1 MGRQRDMSQMKE
13 QNKTPE
19 KELNKMETN
28 NLPDAEFRTLVIR
41 MLREFRGRVDELSKN
56 FNKEIGNIIWTL
68 KKLKTTKNEE
78 HNN

>member
-56 FNKEIGNIIWTL
+56 FNIEIGNIIWTL

>member
-1 MGRQRDMSQMKE
+1 MDQMKE

-19 KELNKMETN
+19 KELNEIETS
-28 NLPDAEFRTLVIR
+28 NLLGVEFKTLVIK
-41 MLREFRGRVDELSKN
+41 MLNELRERVDELSKN